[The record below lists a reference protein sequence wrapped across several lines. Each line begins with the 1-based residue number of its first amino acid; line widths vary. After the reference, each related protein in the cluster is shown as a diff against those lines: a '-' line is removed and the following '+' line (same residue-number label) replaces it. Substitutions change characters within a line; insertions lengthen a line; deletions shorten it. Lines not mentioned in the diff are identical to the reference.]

1 VDRGYIDYCWL
12 HQLTCQDIWW
22 VTRLKKNINY
32 QIIKRHKVEGN
43 SGVTSDWTI
52 RITGAKAD
60 SIPIELRRVRY
71 VDPKTGKA
79 YEFLTNIFHLSAKEI
94 ADIYKARWDIELFF
108 KWIKQNLKVKSFFGT
123 SENAVRIQIWSALCV
138 YLMLAY
144 LKFISKSRFSL
155 TNLLI
160 RIRTNI
166 MAKIRLAMV
175 LYEKPHHTYTIN
187 IEHQLTLA
195 FGG

>member
-1 VDRGYIDYCWL
+1 MGEVQDAQRGLEDSSDDRSLGHLPSAAVI
-12 HQLTCQDIWW
+12 TNGKKSDIK
-22 VTRLKKNINY
+22 TARSL
-32 QIIKRHKVEGN
+32 RFEP
-43 SGVTSDWTI
+43 
-52 RITGAKAD
+52 D

-144 LKFISKSRFSL
+144 LKFISNSRFSL

-175 LYEKPHHTYTIN
+175 LYEKPHQTHPIN